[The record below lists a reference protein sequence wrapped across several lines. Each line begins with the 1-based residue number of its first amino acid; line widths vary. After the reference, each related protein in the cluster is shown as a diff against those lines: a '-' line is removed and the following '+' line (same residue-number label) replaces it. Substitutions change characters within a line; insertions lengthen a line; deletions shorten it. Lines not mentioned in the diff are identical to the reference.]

1 MFLITT
7 ADQQFWKKD
16 EKILFLG
23 EWCKIYNQKNVWSDL
38 DYEVLPYHW
47 DNREKLYH
55 DYLYL
60 DTIYEKYLNQLTEK
74 LNNLHNVNYSN
85 RYWRIVVGPW
95 LNYFIGILFDRYLS
109 IKVAIDSG
117 LVTNTWIFPK
127 NIDEFSA
134 NNFSEFQTWS
144 FSDHYNCYIYSRI
157 IETLGE
163 IPYEIVNVPTSP
175 KSNKKLNVG
184 DETRFKRVAKQLT
197 EIYGRCIPSRLNQV
211 VFVTSYLSTLDLIK
225 LQLSM
230 GQLPYPLTPNVL
242 SEDSGVI
249 SSMRKRLILK
259 EGKSEFESILNW
271 FIAEQMPKTFVEN
284 YADMHQLSLDAFPK
298 QPKLI
303 FTANAYFDEGFQLW
317 AAYNVEHSAKLIGT
331 QHGGHY
337 GSGLWT
343 AFESHQINICDSYYT
358 WGWQTDGEKKTIPFS
373 TGKFAKVQETVTADP
388 NGYILWVNM
397 SIPRYSYWMYSAP
410 EGPQMLEY
418 LNDQH
423 RFVKSVSDEV
433 HDCLLLRLYSL
444 DYGWN
449 EVDRWGDK
457 DSTLKLS
464 QGKTLIYQQLNKSR
478 LFVGT
483 YNSTTYLETFSA
495 NFPTILFWNPK
506 HWELRQ
512 SAIPYFDKLRKVGI
526 LHDTPES
533 AARKL
538 NEIYKDPK
546 SWWNQIEVQEA
557 KDEFCYQFART
568 SDDWL
573 KEWKNE
579 FSKMHAKDII
589 MNR

>member
-60 DTIYEKYLNQLTEK
+60 DTVYEKYLNQLTEK

-134 NNFSEFQTWS
+134 NNLPEFRKWS
-144 FSDHYNCYIYSRI
+144 FSDYYNCYLYSRI

-163 IPYEIVNVPTSP
+163 ILCEVVNVPPAT
-175 KSNKKLNVG
+175 KSNKKLNAV

-197 EIYGRCIPSRLNQV
+197 EIYGRYIPSRLNQV
-211 VFVTSYLSTLDLIK
+211 VIVTSYLSTLDLIK
-225 LQLSM
+225 LQISM
-230 GQLPYPLTPNVL
+230 RQLPYLLTPNVL

-259 EGKSEFESILNW
+259 EGKSEFESILDW
-271 FIAEQMPKTFVEN
+271 FIAEQMPKTFVEK

-298 QPKLI
+298 RPKLI
-303 FTANAYFDEGFQLW
+303 FTANAYFHEGFGFW
-317 AAYNVEHSAKLIGT
+317 AAYNVEQGAKLIGT

-337 GSGLWT
+337 GSGLWSVS
-343 AFESHQINICDSYYT
+343 ESHQIRVCDKYYT
-358 WGWQTDGEKKTIPFS
+358 WGWRKTGDSKTTPFP
-373 TGKFAKVQETVTADP
+373 TGKFAKIQRTIIP
-388 NGYILWVNM
+388 NQNGQILWVSM
-397 SIPRYSYWMYSAP
+397 SIPRYSYWLYSAP
-410 EGPQMLEY
+410 VGPQMKKY
-418 LNDQH
+418 INDQF
-423 RFVKSVSDEV
+423 RFAHSVSSEV
-433 HDCLLLRLYSL
+433 HKLLLLRLDSR
-444 DYGWN
+444 DIGWN
-449 EVDRWGDK
+449 E
-457 DSTLKLS
+457 T
-464 QGKTLIYQQLNKSR
+464 SR
-478 LFVGT
+478 
-483 YNSTTYLETFSA
+483 
-495 NFPTILFWNPK
+495 
-506 HWELRQ
+506 
-512 SAIPYFDKLRKVGI
+512 
-526 LHDTPES
+526 
-533 AARKL
+533 
-538 NEIYKDPK
+538 
-546 SWWNQIEVQEA
+546 
-557 KDEFCYQFART
+557 
-568 SDDWL
+568 
-573 KEWKNE
+573 
-579 FSKMHAKDII
+579 
-589 MNR
+589 